1 MNRKMRKNQFFSDLG
16 DKGKIRFRT
25 TVLQFILVRR
35 LFCLFVCFKERRN
48 KNSFENLRKDAIK
61 MS

>member
-35 LFCLFVCFKERRN
+35 LFCLFVCFKGRRN